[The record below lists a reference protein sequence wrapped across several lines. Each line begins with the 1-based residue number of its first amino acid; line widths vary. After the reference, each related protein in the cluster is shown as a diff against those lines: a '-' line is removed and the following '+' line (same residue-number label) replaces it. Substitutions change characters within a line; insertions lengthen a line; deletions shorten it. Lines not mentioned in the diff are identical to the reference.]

1 MIIRQTGQ
9 LLGTTSKT
17 SKQDKPYH
25 ISRVFIP
32 EAQDV
37 AEIFSN
43 KLPDYKVGDK
53 VPVLINVQL
62 SGQKTVS
69 CNFDN

>member
-1 MIIRQTGQ
+1 MIIRQTGE
-9 LLGTTSKT
+9 LLGTVSKM
-17 SKQDKPYH
+17 SKKNTPYH
-25 ISRVFIP
+25 ISRVFIK

-37 AEIFSN
+37 AEIFTN
-43 KLPDYKVGDK
+43 NLPEYKVGDK

-62 SGQKTVS
+62 SGEKTVS